1 MSTNEEPV
9 TVIIT
14 RTLLAGREAA
24 FEEAVRVWIHKAL
37 TYPGYLGVHMLR
49 PAPGGQEYGA
59 VLKFATQANWDSFR
73 ASPEYL
79 VFLAEIQEH
88 LTAAPKV
95 ETVTGLE
102 SWFTAPGARVVRVPP
117 RWKMA
122 VVTWLG
128 VNLTAIVLT
137 FVIKPLLAGL
147 PQALGFVTFNACV
160 VTGLTWA
167 VMPALSRLFRGW
179 LLPPDERK

>member
-1 MSTNEEPV
+1 MSANEEPV

-14 RTLLAGREAA
+14 RTVRAGREAA
-24 FEEAVRVWIHKAL
+24 FEEAVRAWIRKAL

-49 PAPGGQEYGA
+49 PAPDGQEYGA
-59 VLKFATQANWDSFR
+59 VLKFASQSAWESFR

-79 VFLAEIQEH
+79 AFLADIQEH
-88 LTAAPKV
+88 LASAPKV

-102 SWFTAPGARVVRVPP
+102 SWFTAPGARVLRVPP

-128 VNLTAIVLT
+128 VNLTSLVLT
-137 FVIKPLLAGL
+137 FVLKPALAGF
-147 PQALGFVTFNACV
+147 PWALGFVTFNAAV
-160 VTGLTWA
+160 VSGLTWV
-167 VMPALSRLFRGW
+167 VMPALSRVFRRW
-179 LLPPDERK
+179 LLPKTERE

>member
-1 MSTNEEPV
+1 MNEEPV

-14 RTLLAGREAA
+14 RTLRAGREAA
-24 FEEAVRVWIHKAL
+24 FEEAVRVWIRKAL

-59 VLKFATQANWDSFR
+59 VLKFATQSDWDSFQ
-73 ASPEYL
+73 ASPGYL
-79 VFLAEIQEH
+79 AFLADIQEH
-88 LTAAPKV
+88 LASASKV

-102 SWFTAPGARVVRVPP
+102 SWFTAPGAHVVRVPP

-128 VNLTAIVLT
+128 VNLTALVLP
-137 FVIKPLLAGL
+137 FVFQPVLARL
-147 PQALGFVTFNACV
+147 PRALGFLTLNACV
-160 VTGLTWA
+160 VAGLTWA